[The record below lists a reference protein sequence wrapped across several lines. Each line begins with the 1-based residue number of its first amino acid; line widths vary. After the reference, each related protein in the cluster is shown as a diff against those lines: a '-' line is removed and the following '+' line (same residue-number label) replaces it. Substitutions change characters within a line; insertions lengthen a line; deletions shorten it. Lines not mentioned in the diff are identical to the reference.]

1 MSKAIAAAFEAAKGC
16 QKAADAL
23 LGGATEACKESRG
36 VFALYLSAYNA
47 LREAQRACSELT
59 DALCEEEEDH
69 D

>member
-1 MSKAIAAAFEAAKGC
+1 MRETTAAALKAAKGC
-16 QKAADAL
+16 QEAADAL

-59 DALCEEEEDH
+59 DALCEEDEDH